1 MIKSATFTNSILLLL
16 PAGAILFID
25 VNSFNSSPP
34 PTHPP
39 SIAVTASR
47 TNSILRTSSNEL
59 LDYGRKKLDYVPQK
73 RSQQMSGKVSYVS
86 MGFLQ
91 LSESDGKC

>member
-1 MIKSATFTNSILLLL
+1 MLFLVLIKNT
-16 PAGAILFID
+16 
-25 VNSFNSSPP
+25 FNSSPP

-59 LDYGRKKLDYVPQK
+59 LDYGRNKLDYVPQK